1 MITREGNAE
10 HRYALDEGL
19 VEFGTAVNDGDFGR
33 AVLYLES
40 LAADQPAAKAMWHTL
55 ASISLQQGNLWV
67 AQRSYAALG
76 NASKAFYLSETIRI
90 GSEWATATATADGS
104 ASCPEVRARVAQL
117 NGDLRSAERIYLEQ
131 GQIEAALAM
140 YKRLRRW
147 DDAVRLAER
156 RGHAGLA
163 TLRDEQMAYLLGS
176 GQEEQAGQVLE
187 DRGETDQAMAL
198 YMKARKTSR
207 AARLAL
213 KMPHLLQNETL
224 MHRVTSALV
233 KSGMLG
239 F

>member
-1 MITREGNAE
+1 M
-10 HRYALDEGL
+10 
-19 VEFGTAVNDGDFGR
+19 
-33 AVLYLES
+33 LYLES
-40 LAADQPAAKAMWHTL
+40 LGADRPAAKAMWHNL

-90 GSEWATATATADGS
+90 GSQWAQSTGSPDGR
-104 ASCPEVRARVAQL
+104 SCPEVRARVAQL

-131 GQIEAALAM
+131 GQVEAALDM
-140 YKRLRRW
+140 YTRLRRW
-147 DDAVRLAER
+147 DDAVQLAER
-156 RGHAGLA
+156 RGFAGA
-163 TLRDEQMAYLLGS
+163 AAVRDEQMAYLLGS

-187 DRGETDQAMAL
+187 ERGETDQAMAL
-198 YMKARKTSR
+198 YMKARKTAR

-233 KSGMLG
+233 KSGM
-239 F
+239 